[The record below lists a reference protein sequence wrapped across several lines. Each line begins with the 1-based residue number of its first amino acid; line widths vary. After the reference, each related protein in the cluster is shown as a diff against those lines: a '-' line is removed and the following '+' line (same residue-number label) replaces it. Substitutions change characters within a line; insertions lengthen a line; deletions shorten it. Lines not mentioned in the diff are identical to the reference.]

1 MNKYFIATG
10 TVTYAMKGREILR
23 KNGFS
28 AEVKR
33 LSGNMK
39 GFGCGYGL
47 VTYGEKAAI
56 LKTLTQNGVRYLS
69 VLPEK

>member
-23 KNGFS
+23 KNGYS

-33 LSGNMK
+33 LFGNMK
-39 GFGCGYGL
+39 GFGCGYGIA
-47 VTYGEKAAI
+47 VYGEKNAI
-56 LKTLTQNGVRYLS
+56 LNVLTQNGVRYLNI
-69 VLPEK
+69 LPKK